1 MLPEKSPHLLAQ
13 GREVSKDQ
21 DDGLAVM
28 MNRKTMPQ

>member
-13 GREVSKDQ
+13 GREASKDR

-28 MNRKTMPQ
+28 MNRKTMIP